1 MDVEG
6 QAPVEHAEPQPPEPQ
21 PTEPQPD
28 RAGSRALDGGHRDLR
43 RPVIAGAGVVAL
55 LVVVALVVHGLTGG
69 SSPSPTGSPAPSG
82 APSASASAPDTGGSP
97 TGPGL
102 LGVSVPKVEGD
113 APDNVVAGLR
123 GTFGKLPVVRVF
135 ESKLPPANWDAD
147 PTLAALGTGSA
158 VVYSFKGNVANAAT
172 GAFDARITAF
182 LASKPAGIKAWVVF
196 HHEPEDD
203 IARGEYTAAD
213 FVAAT
218 THLAPVIRAAGG
230 IPTEILQSYTLRPD
244 SGRDWHTYYSP
255 AVDVFGWDG
264 YNSARRGDDPSYKA
278 PKDFLDPVLAVAK
291 ETGKPFGFG
300 EFGSPCIRTDPS
312 CSGRA
317 AWITAMG
324 KALRAAGA
332 QFGIYWN
339 QKTDVDFTLKDAGSV
354 DAWKTLVAS

>member
-6 QAPVEHAEPQPPEPQ
+6 SAPVQPVER
-21 PTEPQPD
+21 TG
-28 RAGSRALDGGHRDLR
+28 RSGSGALPGSGRDLR
-43 RPVIAGAGVVAL
+43 RPVLVGAAVVAL
-55 LVVVALVVHGLTGG
+55 LLVVGLVARGLGG
-69 SSPSPTGSPAPSG
+69 GDDPTGSGLPASSSTPAPPASTGPTGPAPS
-82 APSASASAPDTGGSP
+82 
-97 TGPGL
+97 GPGL
-102 LGVSVPKVEGD
+102 LGVSVPKVDGD
-113 APDNVVAGLR
+113 APDSVVAGLR

-135 ESKLPPANWDAD
+135 ESKLPPATWDAD

-172 GAFDARITAF
+172 GAFDARVTRF
-182 LASKPAGIKAWVVF
+182 LESKPAGIKAWVVF

-203 IARGEYTAAD
+203 IERGEYTAED

-218 THLAPVIRAAGG
+218 AHLAPVIRAAGG
-230 IPTEILQSYTLRPD
+230 VPTEILQSYTLRPD
-244 SGRDWHTYYSP
+244 AGRDWKTYYSP
-255 AVDVFGWDG
+255 AVDVLGWDG
-264 YNSARRGDDPSYKA
+264 YNSARRGDDPSYKSPQA
-278 PKDFLDPVLAVAK
+278 FLDPVVAVAK

-300 EFGSPCIRTDPS
+300 EFGSPCISTDPS

-339 QKTDVDFTLKDAGSV
+339 QKSDVDFTLKDAGSV
-354 DAWKTLVAS
+354 DAWKSLVSS